1 MPCAALDGGG
11 GAGFVKVDLNR
22 RPVQHLEGGIVRE
35 VLVRDG
41 QRVKAGEPILVLGDV
56 GVDADR
62 NRLAYRVNVERA
74 ALAGSRRSKRR
85 AGPGLPGGS
94 AGGGAAG

>member
-1 MPCAALDGGG
+1 MRA
-11 GAGFVKVDLNR
+11 
-22 RPVQHLEGGIVRE
+22 

-41 QRVKAGEPILVLGDV
+41 QRVKAGDPVLMLGDV

-74 ALAGSRRSKRR
+74 ALARLEAEQALAKTLVFPNELLHRG
-85 AGPGLPGGS
+85 AGR
-94 AGGGAAG
+94 